1 MEFFDM
7 LGKKATMA
15 YKVTADKT
23 GKIAKETKL
32 KFKIG
37 DLRSKINELYEE
49 IGKKVYEQHIREE
62 DYSIKEDLEELC
74 TKIDVLS
81 DEIDTCLKK
90 CLELKDKKQCP
101 KCFAEIEKGCN
112 FCPECGEKQ
121 TDSKPQEVEILED
134 LENANVEE
142 KNQNE
147 KEIVEEELK
156 EDIKQKEDYKNEYIQ
171 EDEKVEKNN
180 DTEKNKKKINK
191 EHEKDLQRTVE
202 IETDPKI
209 KPGENDQYI
218 KMEEQ
223 DPLDD

>member
-62 DYSIKEDLEELC
+62 DYSIKDDLEELC

-81 DEIDTCLKK
+81 DEIDTCLNK

-101 KCFAEIEKGCN
+101 KCFAEIEKECN
-112 FCPECGEKQ
+112 FCPKCGEKQ
-121 TDSKPQEVEILED
+121 NDEKPQEVEILEE
-134 LENANVEE
+134 LENADVEE
-142 KNQNE
+142 ENQNE

-156 EDIKQKEDYKNEYIQ
+156 ENIKQKEDYK
-171 EDEKVEKNN
+171 
-180 DTEKNKKKINK
+180 NK